1 MAEEKPTTIQL
12 PSKKWKVHQ
21 LICAFL
27 MIFGI
32 LWAIVGVNY
41 PQTTIGNLGFALM
54 IVLGLI
60 WFIVARVLASWHH
73 G

>member
-1 MAEEKPTTIQL
+1 MAKEKPTTIQQ
-12 PSKKWKVHQ
+12 PSKKWNAHQ
-21 LICAFL
+21 LIGALL
-27 MIFGI
+27 MIGGI
-32 LWAIVGVNY
+32 LWTIAGVNY

-60 WFIVARVLASWHH
+60 WFIVACVLAWWHH